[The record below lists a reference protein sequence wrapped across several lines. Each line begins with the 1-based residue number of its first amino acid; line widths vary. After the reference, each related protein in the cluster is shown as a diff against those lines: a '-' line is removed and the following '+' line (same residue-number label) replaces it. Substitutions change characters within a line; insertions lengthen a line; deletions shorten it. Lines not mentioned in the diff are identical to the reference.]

1 MVCNPVARYCKVIIL
16 SSSERKVDLYR
27 YQCNILLLSSVIEDD
42 WRVAKSPRV
51 VLLRILE
58 QMDQL
63 HNLEYQV
70 SILRLPASISRIGTA
85 TTVILSNRPGI
96 SLPPFCDVEM
106 GEVVVCVVW
115 GLVGERGWLLAEEGE
130 GWDRFTEGRWCGEST
145 KSGS

>member
-27 YQCNILLLSSVIEDD
+27 YQCNNLLLSSAIEDD

-96 SLPPFCDVEM
+96 WLPPFCDDCKERAPVRTAATRTVNMREQRM
-106 GEVVVCVVW
+106 RQTKKMMEEPGE
-115 GLVGERGWLLAEEGE
+115 ENR
-130 GWDRFTEGRWCGEST
+130 DR
-145 KSGS
+145 

>member
-27 YQCNILLLSSVIEDD
+27 YQCNNLLLSSAIEDD

-96 SLPPFCDVEM
+96 WLPPFCDDLDQCWASPNDRSRTNIPDYLFHM
-106 GEVVVCVVW
+106 LLKPLF
-115 GLVGERGWLLAEEGE
+115 LVNRVFLS
-130 GWDRFTEGRWCGEST
+130 R
-145 KSGS
+145 

>member
-96 SLPPFCDVEM
+96 WLPPFCDGVTK
-106 GEVVVCVVW
+106 
-115 GLVGERGWLLAEEGE
+115 LLG
-130 GWDRFTEGRWCGEST
+130 THM
-145 KSGS
+145 KS